1 MKMMK
6 NPKVRLLVL
15 PSLALMG
22 LVSCGG
28 QKEHVHE
35 FEAHEEVFPTCC
47 EEGTEAYQTCKGCEK
62 FFDMAGEEIEAP
74 VKTPIDRGPCFGL
87 PEPPNLAFFPNRG
100 PLQRGLH
107 RGLWL

>member
-15 PSLALMG
+15 PSLTLMG

-35 FEAHEEVFPTCC
+35 FETHEEVFPTCC
-47 EEGTEAYQTCKGCEK
+47 EEGTEAYQTCSGRDK
-62 FFDMAGEEIEAP
+62 FFDMTGKEIEAP
-74 VKTPIDRGPCFGL
+74 VKTPIDAKNHKGTKALTISGSYQTHYCVGDTFDM
-87 PEPPNLAFFPNRG
+87 EHA
-100 PLQRGLH
+100 
-107 RGLWL
+107 